1 MTSLERDH
9 VGSSI
14 SWAGQ
19 VILFLTDLTDLTDL
33 TEGDQHSD
41 GAGSQG

>member
-9 VGSSI
+9 VGYSI

-19 VILFLTDLTDLTDL
+19 VTLFLTDL